1 LDEEDK
7 ILYWF
12 LTIRRKN
19 TSEEYTISLLD
30 NVTTFYVNKYTKIKI
45 IKKKK
50 QIIVVLNDIDRI
62 QPEEEKPET
71 EKPTFKQRLK
81 TLLTKL
87 LP

>member
-7 ILYWF
+7 VLYWF

-30 NVTTFYVNKYTKIKI
+30 NVTTFFVNKRTKIKI

-50 QIIVVLNDIDRI
+50 QIIVVLGDVDTV
-62 QPEEEKPET
+62 QPEEMEPEVKLT
-71 EKPTFKQRLK
+71 LKQRLK
-81 TLLTKL
+81 NLLTRL
-87 LP
+87 L

>member
-30 NVTTFYVNKYTKIKI
+30 NVTTFFVNKRTKIKI

-50 QIIVVLNDIDRI
+50 QIIVVLGDVDTV
-62 QPEEEKPET
+62 QPEEMEPEVKLT
-71 EKPTFKQRLK
+71 LKQRLK
-81 TLLTKL
+81 NLLTRL
-87 LP
+87 L